1 MEGSPSKPK
10 TNGKADLGKRI
21 PAALID
27 GLLVFIVGI
36 IPLIGGL
43 VGAAYM
49 LLRDGLDLEFMDHRS
64 IGKKLM
70 KLRPVAV
77 DGGTVD
83 INTSIRRN
91 WMFSLVPLSQA
102 IGSSYI
108 LLGWRLMWSLR
119 GFRMLLIWAGAII
132 GIIEIVLLITDVQG
146 RRWGDKLAGT
156 KVIEVE
162 N

>member
-1 MEGSPSKPK
+1 MEGPPSKPK
-10 TNGKADLGKRI
+10 NNGKADLGKRI

-27 GLLVFIVGI
+27 GGLAFIVGI

-70 KLRPVAV
+70 KLRPVTV

-91 WMFSLVPLSQA
+91 WMFSLVSLSQA

-119 GFRMLLIWAGAII
+119 GFRSLLIWAGVII
-132 GIIEIVLLITDVQG
+132 GIIEIVLLITDAQG

>member
-91 WMFSLVPLSQA
+91 WMFILIPLSQA